1 MQDPASWA
9 RTQWGAA
16 ELGDRRRTERAVRL
30 GTAIAAAPAR
40 SLPAQMDGDWA
51 DTKAAYRLLDSAPVT
66 HDALTAPHR
75 AATRQ
80 HALAQAGPVLLIQDT
95 TSLDLGRYAAMA
107 GRGPIGDGRGQGLL
121 VHSCLAVAPVPDGHR
136 LLGLA
141 AQLVWARPSVG
152 RKQQESQ
159 IERQSR
165 ARESA
170 IWAQSLA
177 ESGRAPATACWV
189 SVGDAESDIFG
200 CMRQARA
207 QGYQYLL
214 RVAQNRRVTLADG
227 TPSHL
232 FAAARAQPA
241 RSRRTVQLGG
251 RGGQPAR
258 AVELAVSWTAL
269 TVRAP
274 RHNPSEREAAALP
287 CWCVRAWGEDLEWV
301 LLTSVP
307 VEDADAASERLDWYA
322 GRWLIEEY
330 HKGLKTGCAIERR
343 RLQHATRLTALLGFL
358 AIVAVRLLQGREAS
372 HHAPDAPV
380 HGTVPAAFVA
390 LVAHRHEIPTAGMT
404 QRQFWH
410 AVAKLGGFLGRK
422 GDGEPGWQTLWAGLY
437 RLQDMADALAIPADQ
452 RAPPIH
458 QAKCG

>member
-1 MQDPASWA
+1 MQDPKRWA
-9 RTQWGAA
+9 QAQWGAV

-30 GTAIAAAPAR
+30 GAAIAAAPAR
-40 SLPAQMDGDWA
+40 SLPGQMEGDRA

-95 TSLDLGRYAAMA
+95 TTFDFSRHPAMVDC
-107 GRGPIGDGRGQGLL
+107 GPTGDGRGRGLL
-121 VHSCLAVAPVPDGHR
+121 VHSCLAAVPGPGGLQ

-141 AQLVWARPSVG
+141 AQLVWARPPLG
-152 RKQQESQ
+152 RKQQESKT
-159 IERQSR
+159 ERQNR
-165 ARESA
+165 GRESGV
-170 IWAQSLA
+170 WAQSLA
-177 ESGRAPATACWV
+177 ESGPAPATACWV
-189 SVGDAESDIFG
+189 SVGEAESDIFG
-200 CMRQARA
+200 SMRQARA
-207 QGYQYLL
+207 HGYHHLL

-241 RSRRTVQLGG
+241 QAHRTVQLGG

-258 AVELAVSWTAL
+258 MVELAVSWTML

-274 RHNPSEREAAALP
+274 RHNPSQKQAAALS
-287 CWCVRAWGEDLEWV
+287 CWCVRAWAEDLEWV
-301 LLTSVP
+301 LLASVP
-307 VEDADAASERLDWYA
+307 VADAAAAGERLNWYA

-330 HKGLKTGCAIERR
+330 HKGLKTGCAIEQRQLRR
-343 RLQHATRLTALLGFL
+343 AARLTALLGFL
-358 AIVAVRLLQGREAS
+358 AIVAIRLLQGREA
-372 HHAPDAPV
+372 ARQTPDAPAW
-380 HGTVPAAFVA
+380 GRVPAVFIA
-390 LVAHRHEIPTAGMT
+390 LIAHRHAIPAATMT

-410 AVAKLGGFLGRK
+410 AAAKLGGFLARK
-422 GDGEPGWQTLWAGLY
+422 SDGEPGWQTLWAGLF
-437 RLQDMADALAIPADQ
+437 RLHDMADALAIPLDQ
-452 RAPPIH
+452 HAPPIS